1 MLPGLSTCSLIPKC
15 DEKNTEVDIVCMGCS
30 KNLVDAERLAQQLD
44 AVGYQTNFDPKHP
57 KGKIV
62 IINTCGFIGD
72 AKEESIEQILK
83 YADAK
88 KKGTIEKLFVMGC
101 LSERYMKD
109 LEMEIPEV
117 DKYYGKFS
125 WKDIVA
131 DLGAKYQEDKASQ
144 RKISTP
150 KHYAYIKIA
159 EGCNQH
165 CAYCAIPLI
174 TGKYQ
179 SRPMEAIV
187 SEVEWLVTQ
196 GVKEFQIIAQDL
208 TYYGK
213 DLYGEYKIA
222 ELVERISDVK
232 GVEWIRLHYAYPTN
246 FPYDLLRVIRER
258 DNVCKYL
265 DIALQHIS
273 DEVLKNM
280 HRRITKQETV
290 DLIKRIR
297 EEVPGICLRTTLM
310 VGFPGETREQFN
322 ELLDFVRETRFDR
335 MGAFAYCEEEGTPSA
350 KMKDDVPQEEKE
362 RRVDV
367 VMSMQEQIMTELTE
381 AKVGKTL
388 RVIIDRCDDQYY
400 IGRTEFD
407 SPEVDTEVLIK
418 KEDCGRLKK
427 GEFYD
432 VDIYGDDFGD
442 LLGRVCGPSNKN

>member
-1 MLPGLSTCSLIPKC
+1 MLPGLSTCSLIPKR
-15 DEKNTEVDIVCMGCS
+15 DVKNTEVDIVCMGCS

-44 AVGYQTNFDPKHP
+44 AVGYHTNFDPKRP

-83 YADAK
+83 YAEAK
-88 KKGTIEKLFVMGC
+88 KEGTIEKLFVMGC

-131 DLGAKYQEDKASQ
+131 DLGAKYQEEKSSQ

-179 SRPMEAIV
+179 SRSMESIV
-187 SEVEWLVTQ
+187 AEVEWLVSQ
-196 GVKEFQIIAQDL
+196 GVKEFQLIAQDL

-265 DIALQHIS
+265 DIALQHIN

-280 HRRITKQETV
+280 HRRISKEETV

-310 VGFPGETREQFN
+310 VGFPGETKEQFD

-367 VMSMQEQIMTELTE
+367 IMSMQEQIMTELTE
-381 AKVGKTL
+381 TKVGKTL
-388 RVIIDRCDDQYY
+388 KVIIDRSNDQYY

-432 VDIYGDDFGD
+432 VNIYGDDFGD
-442 LLGRVCGPSNKN
+442 LLGRISGPYSKN

>member
-1 MLPGLSTCSLIPKC
+1 M
-15 DEKNTEVDIVCMGCS
+15 
-30 KNLVDAERLAQQLD
+30 
-44 AVGYQTNFDPKHP
+44 
-57 KGKIV
+57 
-62 IINTCGFIGD
+62 
-72 AKEESIEQILK
+72 
-83 YADAK
+83 
-88 KKGTIEKLFVMGC
+88 
-101 LSERYMKD
+101 
-109 LEMEIPEV
+109 
-117 DKYYGKFS
+117 
-125 WKDIVA
+125 
-131 DLGAKYQEDKASQ
+131 
-144 RKISTP
+144 
-150 KHYAYIKIA
+150 
-159 EGCNQH
+159 
-165 CAYCAIPLI
+165 
-174 TGKYQ
+174 
-179 SRPMEAIV
+179 
-187 SEVEWLVTQ
+187 EWLVSQ

-265 DIALQHIS
+265 DIALQHIN

-280 HRRITKQETV
+280 HRRISKEETV

-310 VGFPGETREQFN
+310 VGFPGETKEQFD

-350 KMKDDVPQEEKE
+350 KMKDDVSQEEKE

-367 VMSMQEQIMTELTE
+367 IMSLQEQIMTELTE

-388 RVIIDRCDDQYY
+388 KVIIDRSNDQYY

-432 VDIYGDDFGD
+432 VNIYGDDFGD
-442 LLGRVCGPSNKN
+442 LLGRISGPYSKN